1 MKPAAFEYVAPV
13 ELGEAC
19 EQLALYGED
28 AAVLAGGQSL
38 LPLLN
43 RRIARPVA
51 LVDIGRIPSLRY
63 VREDRD
69 CLAVGA
75 ATTQRELEL
84 HPALDRLPALRTVLR
99 HVGHVVTRNRGT
111 VCGSVALAAPGAQIP
126 LALLT
131 LGGTIV
137 AVSSAGRRELRA
149 SEFFRG
155 PFTTTLG
162 AGEIISEVRFPLGS
176 GSEGVAVEQ
185 AGSHQYP
192 DIAVLAIAHTEGN
205 ACVAVSVGVAGAAPT
220 PVVMSEL
227 AEEVFVGRVP
237 NEASL
242 DEAVA
247 RCVSALAPTGDLHGS
262 APYKRRVARVLL
274 RRALGRAL
282 TLVPKEIA

>member
-19 EQLALYGED
+19 EQLVLHGED

-43 RRIARPVA
+43 RRLARPAA

-63 VREDRD
+63 VREDGD
-69 CLAVGA
+69 FLAVGA

-84 HPALDRLPALRTVLR
+84 DPALDRLPALRTVLR

-137 AVSSAGRRELRA
+137 AVSSTGRRELRA
-149 SEFFRG
+149 AEFFRG
-155 PFTTTLG
+155 PFTTALG
-162 AGEIISEVRFPLGS
+162 AGEIISEVRFPIGS
-176 GSEGVAVEQ
+176 GCERAAFEQ
-185 AGSHQYP
+185 IGSHQYP
-192 DIAVLAIAHTEGN
+192 ELGVLATARIESN
-205 ACVAVSVGVAGAAPT
+205 ACAAISVGIAGAAPT
-220 PVVMSEL
+220 PVVLSGL
-227 AEEVFVGRVP
+227 AEDVLAGSVP
-237 NEASL
+237 TDASL
-242 DEAVA
+242 DEAAA
-247 RCVSALAPTGDLHGS
+247 RCVSALAPAGDLHGW
-262 APYKRRVARVLL
+262 APYKRRVASVLL

-282 TLVPKEIA
+282 DPLPKEIT